1 MIRKYIHRCKQL
13 FPVYGKYERL
23 FLKQLQQQATDFIA
37 QNPNLTYEELVTQFG
52 SPKDIVVGY
61 YDTIDDDYLLKK
73 LNLVKTIRR
82 FFLAIVLV
90 VVLFVGYRSYVLY
103 QIWLEAQ
110 KETIIYEDETI
121 EYIYPTD
128 EDNNSTN
135 NNSNIAE

>member
-23 FLKQLQQQATDFIA
+23 FLKRLQQQATVFIA

-73 LNLVKTIRR
+73 LNLVTTIRR

-110 KETIIYEDETI
+110 KPMTVYEDDTI
-121 EYIYPTD
+121 EYIYPD
-128 EDNNSTN
+128 EKANNSTTYDQ
-135 NNSNIAE
+135 NSVK

>member
-23 FLKQLQQQATDFIA
+23 FLKRLQQQATDFIT

-52 SPKDIVVGY
+52 SPKDIAVGY

-90 VVLFVGYRSYVLY
+90 AVLFVGYRSYVIY
-103 QIWLEAQ
+103 QIWLDAQ
-110 KETIIYEDETI
+110 KESIIYEDSTI
-121 EYIYPTD
+121 EYTSPTD
-128 EDNNSTN
+128 EDNDSTN
-135 NNSNIAE
+135 NNSNITE

>member
-23 FLKQLQQQATDFIA
+23 FLKRLQQQATDFIA

-82 FFLAIVLV
+82 AFLAIVLII
-90 VVLFVGYRSYVLY
+90 VLFVGYRSYVIY
-103 QIWLEAQ
+103 QLRLEAK
-110 KETIIYEDETI
+110 KETIIYEDDTI
-121 EYIYPTD
+121 EYIYPD
-128 EDNNSTN
+128 EEAYNSTTN
-135 NNSNIAE
+135 DQNSDK

>member
-23 FLKQLQQQATDFIA
+23 FLKRLQQQATDFIA

-82 FFLAIVLV
+82 AFLAIVLI
-90 VVLFVGYRSYVLY
+90 VVLFVGYRSYVIY
-103 QIWLEAQ
+103 QLRLEAK
-110 KETIIYEDETI
+110 KETIIY
-121 EYIYPTD
+121 
-128 EDNNSTN
+128 
-135 NNSNIAE
+135 